1 MAKVY
6 LDEQFKNYL
15 ISTYPVD
22 ASLLDHL
29 LEDLGEYFSKDVSE
43 FISLRHQE
51 LHREGMKND
60 QIYGQIQIELKERRF
75 AGPDMSI
82 RQIRRAIYG

>member
-1 MAKVY
+1 MAKIY
-6 LDEQFKNYL
+6 LDEQFKFYL
-15 ISTYPVD
+15 LSSYPID
-22 ASLLDHL
+22 ESLLDHL
-29 LEDLGEYFSKDVSE
+29 LEDMGEYFSKDVRD

-60 QIYGQIQIELKERRF
+60 QIYGQIQKELKERRF

>member
-1 MAKVY
+1 MAKIY
-6 LDEQFKNYL
+6 LDEQFKSYL
-15 ISTYPVD
+15 MSTYPIDV
-22 ASLLDHL
+22 SLLEHL
-29 LEDLGEYFSKDVSE
+29 LEDMGEYFSKDVRE

-60 QIYGQIQIELKERRF
+60 QIYGQIQKELKERRF